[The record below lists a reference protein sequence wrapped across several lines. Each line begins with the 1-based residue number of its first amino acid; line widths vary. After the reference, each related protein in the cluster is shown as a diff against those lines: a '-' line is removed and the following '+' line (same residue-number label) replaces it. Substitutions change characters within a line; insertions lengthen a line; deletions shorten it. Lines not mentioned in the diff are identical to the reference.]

1 MKEKTPLSHKVVC
14 LSIPIVSTAC
24 KVRSK
29 LFGFLTDEE
38 EEEDDDDDV
47 DEGGETEMSLQQLAM
62 GDIED
67 EGDDDDD
74 IEEWKPKD
82 G

>member
-1 MKEKTPLSHKVVC
+1 MLEYT
-14 LSIPIVSTAC
+14 IVSTAC

-38 EEEDDDDDV
+38 EEEEDDDDDDV

-67 EGDDDDD
+67 EDDDDDD